1 LNNKNRHSKEEM
13 KNRRFLTEP
22 NLKELFSKYKPFLS
36 LKGTVS
42 RDWGELLM
50 VKIDKT
56 HFFNVAGAR
65 LFLNLTTFS

>member
-1 LNNKNRHSKEEM
+1 MYFLDFRLHHCSVNYCNTAINGRLFKKKNSI
-13 KNRRFLTEP
+13 
-22 NLKELFSKYKPFLS
+22 
-36 LKGTVS
+36 KGTVS

-50 VKIDKT
+50 VETDKA